1 MKNLKKMLTL
11 LLAAATTLALVAC
24 GGNGNASGST
34 PGSASGSNGG
44 NSSVEVDPNATLG
57 ETLKAVFEANA
68 DQDAE
73 TLANTI
79 LANEQIEFATAVMP
93 VEPGYLPGFNADID
107 GFKSA
112 VSFGPMIS
120 TIPFVGYIFELE
132 EDADVDAF
140 VAELEA
146 NANLRWNVCTEAEE
160 MVTATEGNTVFFL
173 MCPKSLEMEE

>member
-11 LLAAATTLALVAC
+11 LLAAAMTLALVAC
-24 GGNGNASGST
+24 GGNT
-34 PGSASGSNGG
+34 SGSNGSNPG
-44 NSSVEVDPNATLG
+44 SNGSSAGVATDPNATLG

-73 TLANTI
+73 TLANT
-79 LANEQIEFATAVMP
+79 LLNNEQIEFATAVMP
-93 VEPGYLPGFNADID
+93 VEPGYLPGFSADIE

-132 EDADVDAF
+132 EGADVDAF
-140 VAELEA
+140 IAELEA

-160 MVTATEGNTVFFL
+160 MVTAAEGNTVFFL
-173 MCPKSLEMEE
+173 MCPHSLEIEE

>member
-11 LLAAATTLALVAC
+11 LLAAAMTLALVAC
-24 GGNGNASGST
+24 GGNGNTSG
-34 PGSASGSNGG
+34 A
-44 NSSVEVDPNATLG
+44 DADATLG
-57 ETLKAVFEANA
+57 ESLKAVFEANA

-79 LANEQIEFATAVMP
+79 LANKQIEFATAVMP
-93 VEPGYLPGFNADID
+93 VEPGYLPGFDADIE
-107 GFKSA
+107 GFQSA

-132 EDADVDAF
+132 EGADVDAF

-146 NANLRWNVCTEAEE
+146 HANLRWNVCTEAEE
-160 MVTATEGNTVFFL
+160 MVTAAEGNTVFFL
-173 MCPKSLEMEE
+173 MCPKSMENAE